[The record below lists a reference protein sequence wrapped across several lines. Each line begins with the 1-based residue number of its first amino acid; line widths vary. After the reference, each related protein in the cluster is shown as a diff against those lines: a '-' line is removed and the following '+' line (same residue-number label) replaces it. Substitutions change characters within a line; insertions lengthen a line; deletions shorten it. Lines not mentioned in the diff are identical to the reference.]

1 MNLPIHVALI
11 SYGTAGK
18 VFHAPLIQ
26 AVPGLHLVTIQ
37 SSQPTKVRADWP
49 EVWVSTTFE
58 EVITSPA
65 IDLVVIAT
73 PNPTHFELTRRALEA
88 GKHVVVDKPFT
99 LNAHQARTLAELA
112 EARGRMLSVFQNR
125 RWDGDFLA
133 LRRIVEAGSLGEVV
147 YFESHFDRYRPEVQD
162 HWREQAG
169 PGSGIW
175 YDLGPH
181 LADQALLLFG
191 WPEAVFADIGRQR
204 QGAQAPDYFHV
215 LLRYSRLRVV
225 LHASALVPGGSPRF
239 VVHGTQGS
247 LVLHGLDSQEK
258 ALKEGLRPGA
268 PGWQPEGSEAWLYRS
283 KQPPE
288 PIFVE
293 AGDYRRYYEGV
304 RDAIRGQGPNP
315 VPPEQ
320 AVRLMELLEAA
331 HISALERR
339 EVALEGQV

>member
-1 MNLPIHVALI
+1 
-11 SYGTAGK
+11 
-18 VFHAPLIQ
+18 
-26 AVPGLHLVTIQ
+26 VTIQ

-73 PNPTHFELTRRALEA
+73 PNPTHFELTRCALEA

-191 WPEAVFADIGRQR
+191 WPEAVFADIGR
-204 QGAQAPDYFHV
+204 
-215 LLRYSRLRVV
+215 
-225 LHASALVPGGSPRF
+225 
-239 VVHGTQGS
+239 
-247 LVLHGLDSQEK
+247 
-258 ALKEGLRPGA
+258 
-268 PGWQPEGSEAWLYRS
+268 
-283 KQPPE
+283 
-288 PIFVE
+288 
-293 AGDYRRYYEGV
+293 
-304 RDAIRGQGPNP
+304 
-315 VPPEQ
+315 
-320 AVRLMELLEAA
+320 
-331 HISALERR
+331 
-339 EVALEGQV
+339 